1 MMDDKPQAQMPTDSE
16 QARLVAWDGLTGAA
30 PAGEVYAIT
39 TEPHETHP
47 GLLRHTIE
55 CISARSASVTLGS
68 TPDTT
73 GMVMEDLKD
82 EAEPWA
88 AANMILAGREIEMT
102 ADQIE
107 AGLTYL
113 REDTAEGIE
122 ILEGRVPLGAKRTP
136 EEFELRM
143 AEIANE
149 VAVGRAAL
157 ARHGCHV

>member
-1 MMDDKPQAQMPTDSE
+1 MMDDKPQAQMPTDPE
-16 QARLVAWDGLTGAA
+16 QARLVVWDGLTGTA

-55 CISARSASVTLGS
+55 CVSARSASVTLGS
-68 TPDTT
+68 SPDTI

-107 AGLTYL
+107 AGLAYL
-113 REDTAEGIE
+113 REDTVEGVE
-122 ILEGRVPLGAKRTP
+122 ILEGRVPLGARRTR

-149 VAVGRAAL
+149 VAAGRAAL